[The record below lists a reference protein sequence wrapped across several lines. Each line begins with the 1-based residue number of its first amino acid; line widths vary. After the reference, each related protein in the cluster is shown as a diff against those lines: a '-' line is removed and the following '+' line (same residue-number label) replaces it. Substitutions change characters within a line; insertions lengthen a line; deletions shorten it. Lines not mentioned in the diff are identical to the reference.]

1 MQVPKKGEVME
12 TLIQMLKSAYAS
24 TSSLVASGAPKIAV
38 AAVVIVVGLL
48 LARVARAVLHRL
60 LGLVRF
66 EGLANR
72 VGVTEVLK
80 RAEVKSSATE
90 ILGTIVYWTFLIFTA
105 MVSLGVLGF
114 ETSETFVA
122 VGAMIPSVVIAT
134 AILILGLNVSS
145 FLSKLIQT
153 AVVNAEIRQARFIRN
168 AAHYG
173 MGTLVV
179 ILAAKQLG
187 ISNDILTTSFFIFFG
202 GTCLAMALA
211 FGLGSR
217 EWAGEIAESTWK
229 QEQEQA
235 RALTNASM
243 LGPQVFPSSGAR
255 GRRTTK
261 SKLAA

>member
-1 MQVPKKGEVME
+1 
-12 TLIQMLKSAYAS
+12 
-24 TSSLVASGAPKIAV
+24 
-38 AAVVIVVGLL
+38 
-48 LARVARAVLHRL
+48 
-60 LGLVRF
+60 
-66 EGLANR
+66 
-72 VGVTEVLK
+72 
-80 RAEVKSSATE
+80 
-90 ILGTIVYWTFLIFTA
+90 VYWTFLVFTA
-105 MVSLGVLGF
+105 MVALGVLGF
-114 ETSETFVA
+114 ATSATFAA
-122 VGAMIPSVVIAT
+122 VGAMIPNVVIAT
-134 AILILGLNVSS
+134 AILVLGLNVSS

-187 ISNDILTTSFFIFFG
+187 ISDAILGTSFFIFFG

-217 EWAGEIAESTWK
+217 EWAGRLAESTWK

-235 RALTNASM
+235 RALTTASM
-243 LGPQVFPSSGAR
+243 LGPQVFPSTNGR
-255 GRRTTK
+255 TRRTTK

>member
-1 MQVPKKGEVME
+1 ME
-12 TLIQMLKSAYAS
+12 TTIQMLKSAYHSTAS
-24 TSSLVASGAPKIAV
+24 IVVAGAPKIAI

-48 LARVARAVLHRL
+48 LARVARAVLHYV

-72 VGVTEVLK
+72 IGVSDVLK
-80 RAEVKSSATE
+80 RAEVKSNATE

-105 MVSLGVLGF
+105 IVALGVLGLA
-114 ETSETFVA
+114 TPDTFAA
-122 VGAMIPSVVIAT
+122 VGAMVPNVVIAT
-134 AILILGLNVSS
+134 AVLILGLNVAS

-153 AVVNAEIRQARFIRN
+153 AVVNAEIRPARFIRN
-168 AAHYG
+168 AAHFG

-187 ISNDILTTSFFIFFG
+187 ISNDILSTSFYIFFG

-217 EWAGEIAESTWK
+217 EWAGRLAEDTWTK
-229 QEQEQA
+229 EQEQA
-235 RALTNASM
+235 RTLTEASM
-243 LGPQVFPSSGAR
+243 LGTQIFPSSNTR
-255 GRRTTK
+255 TRRSTSK
-261 SKLAA
+261 SKAAA

>member
-1 MQVPKKGEVME
+1 ME
-12 TLIQMLKSAYAS
+12 TILETLKSAYISTAS
-24 TSSLVASGAPKIAV
+24 LIVSGAPKIAV
-38 AAVVIVVGLL
+38 AAVVIVVGVL
-48 LARVARAVLHRL
+48 LARVARAALHRVFA
-60 LGLVRF
+60 LVRF
-66 EGLANR
+66 ESLANR
-72 VGVTEVLK
+72 VGVNDVLK

-105 MVSLGVLGF
+105 IFALGVLGF
-114 ETSETFVA
+114 ETSETFTA
-122 VGAMIPSVVIAT
+122 VGAMIPNVVIAT
-134 AILILGLNVSS
+134 AILILGLNVAS

-179 ILAAKQLG
+179 ILAVKQLG

-217 EWAGEIAESTWK
+217 EWAGQIAEETWK
-229 QEQEQA
+229 HEQEQA
-235 RALTNASM
+235 RALTEASM
-243 LGPQVFPSSGAR
+243 LGPQVFPSSTNR
-255 GRRTTK
+255 SRRTTSK
-261 SKLAA
+261 SKAAA

>member
-1 MQVPKKGEVME
+1 ME
-12 TLIQMLKSAYAS
+12 TILQTLKSAYHS
-24 TSSLVASGAPKIAV
+24 TESLIVSGAQKIAV

-48 LARVARAVLHRL
+48 LARVARAVLHRV
-60 LGLVRF
+60 LGVVRF
-66 EGLANR
+66 EGLASR
-72 VGVTEVLK
+72 IGVTGVLK

-90 ILGTIVYWTFLIFTA
+90 ILGKIVYWTFLIFTA
-105 MVSLGVLGF
+105 IFALGVLGF
-114 ETSETFVA
+114 EASDTFAA

-134 AILILGLNVSS
+134 AILILGLNVAS

-187 ISNDILTTSFFIFFG
+187 ISDAILSTSFFIFFG

-217 EWAGEIAESTWK
+217 EWAGRIAEDSWK

-235 RALTNASM
+235 RALTEASN
-243 LGPQVFPSSGAR
+243 LGPQIFPSSNGR
-255 GRRTTK
+255 GRRTTSK
-261 SKLAA
+261 SKAAA

>member
-1 MQVPKKGEVME
+1 ME
-12 TLIQMLKSAYAS
+12 TILQMLKSAYAS
-24 TSSLVASGAPKIAV
+24 TSSMVVSGAPKIAAV
-38 AAVVIVVGLL
+38 VVVIVVGLL
-48 LARVARAVLHRL
+48 LARVARAALQGVLGFLRFDEL
-60 LGLVRF
+60 ASRIGLSD
-66 EGLANR
+66 A
-72 VGVTEVLK
+72 LK

-114 ETSETFVA
+114 ATSAQFAA
-122 VGAMIPSVVIAT
+122 VGAMIPNVVIAT
-134 AILILGLNVSS
+134 AILVLGLNVSS

-187 ISNDILTTSFFIFFG
+187 ISDEILTTSFFIFFA

-217 EWAGEIAESTWK
+217 EWAGQIAESTWK

-243 LGPQVFPSSGAR
+243 LGPQVFPSNNGR
-255 GRRTTK
+255 NRRTTK